1 MQALSLKAL
10 IDDRVAKGFVL
21 QWRRLILLEGY
32 VGMAIVGSA
41 VVGFIAAAAM
51 WARRR

>member
-1 MQALSLKAL
+1 MWQKVCPR
-10 IDDRVAKGFVL
+10 DYGVL
-21 QWRRLILLEGY
+21 MVEGY